1 MTVRQMGPGPP
12 LTSGRRPGQLD
23 PLEIKEDVWQ
33 PDDQIPVKNSRGF
46 GGFPK
51 ENRDT
56 TRTKGRSSHDL
67 VQWLGN
73 HGDRK
78 SPKDRI
84 VSLINALFM
93 AYKCGLLTTY

>member
-51 ENRDT
+51 KTVTQPE
-56 TRTKGRSSHDL
+56 
-67 VQWLGN
+67 
-73 HGDRK
+73 RK
-78 SPKDRI
+78 EDHPMTWFSGYVTMVI
-84 VSLINALFM
+84 VSPLRIGLFP
-93 AYKCGLLTTY
+93 L